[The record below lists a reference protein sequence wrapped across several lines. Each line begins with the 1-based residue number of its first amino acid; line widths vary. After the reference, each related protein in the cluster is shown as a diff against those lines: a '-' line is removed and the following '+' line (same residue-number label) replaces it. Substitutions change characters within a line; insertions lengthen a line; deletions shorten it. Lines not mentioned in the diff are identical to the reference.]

1 MSRVFPRS
9 SVGTSRSSNRHCGAV
24 HSPASSRP
32 WRAIA
37 LSIRVPSSQCAS
49 IDSGFITIGW
59 TRSSSR
65 NSFLAAC
72 SSSGAACE
80 RMATSQ
86 SLVARAVPRALDPYS
101 TTASMPGI
109 EATAS
114 AAVRRRRACVVVF
127 IPMYPAGRANNRSV
141 HSRIADTRGR
151 YRKRIPALCRRVAWA
166 GLRVCRYDDDILNGR
181 HLASGIV
188 PGDSVLMRC
197 RRVRANISE
206 NMRTTSSKRIE
217 RGIPPRKAKALTC
230 PFRLAPPR
238 PDDPVTSC
246 GASSCSPVYICERR
260 SGQPEGQ
267 PSRDSPVYLCQ
278 RCLKTSHSA
287 SSSEWKT

>member
-1 MSRVFPRS
+1 MIDDARKIGRQRKIPKPMGPEEIVYGDKVINLVNTDP
-9 SVGTSRSSNRHCGAV
+9 
-24 HSPASSRP
+24 
-32 WRAIA
+32 A
-37 LSIRVPSSQCAS
+37 LS
-49 IDSGFITIGW
+49 W
-59 TRSSSR
+59 

-151 YRKRIPALCRRVAWA
+151 YRKRIPCTLPPGCLGRVTRLSIRR
-166 GLRVCRYDDDILNGR
+166 
-181 HLASGIV
+181 
-188 PGDSVLMRC
+188 
-197 RRVRANISE
+197 
-206 NMRTTSSKRIE
+206 
-217 RGIPPRKAKALTC
+217 
-230 PFRLAPPR
+230 
-238 PDDPVTSC
+238 
-246 GASSCSPVYICERR
+246 
-260 SGQPEGQ
+260 
-267 PSRDSPVYLCQ
+267 
-278 RCLKTSHSA
+278 
-287 SSSEWKT
+287 